1 MKRFATILYLT
12 FSRWGLIAFIIYYA
26 TLYVIILDIFPVNLM
41 STMAKW
47 VDIYYVTIR
56 YVGIIINVVICIM
69 VSRFLVK
76 YIQYESYIIRKK
88 TLSFVIAASIVQFM
102 SFFCYTNL
110 PVTEL
115 TTTNQLVNLQ
125 DFFIRYNFHIVELIA
140 LFLTG
145 YVLAF
150 YIGTLARVKFSTDI
164 VLAPKKKTNK

>member
-1 MKRFATILYLT
+1 M
-12 FSRWGLIAFIIYYA
+12 AFIVYYA
-26 TLYVIILDIFPVNLM
+26 ILFLIILNIFPVSLM
-41 STMAKW
+41 STMAEW
-47 VDIYYVTIR
+47 TDIYYVTIR
-56 YVGIIINVVICIM
+56 YVGIIVNVVICIM
-69 VSRFLVK
+69 VFRFFMK

-88 TLSFVIAASIVQFM
+88 TLSFVIAASIVQLM

-110 PVTEL
+110 PVAEL

-125 DFFIRYNFHIVELIA
+125 DFFVRYNFHIVELIA